1 MKRKS
6 LVFVCVV
13 AIFSCCLLIQ
23 NASAESLSAYM
34 GISPDGNKKIVNII
48 KEKTGI
54 DINQTMQSYG
64 EIEAKVKAEA
74 PNFNADICIGVG
86 SSLAFTAKK
95 SGWAYNYKST
105 GWNGVSKVF
114 VDSEGFWYSLGNF
127 SFVIIGNKDRLNKA
141 GYGMP
146 ESWKDLLDPKW
157 KGEIVMPS
165 PLTSGGANLMRYSFL
180 SLYGENEGWK
190 YLEALDKNV
199 HHYTRSGSGPANLVS
214 RGEFMLGLTGDE
226 NVYGLIAQGYPVTW
240 TIPRE
245 GTGYDGI
252 FAFILKGTKK
262 LDLAKKVIDA
272 LGSSEVS
279 QVMGQIGCV
288 TPRPS
293 ESTLYGKSVPK
304 YIDNVDLVWA
314 AENRAKWNDIWKTR
328 FREGQK

>member
-1 MKRKS
+1 MKRKKF
-6 LVFVCVV
+6 VFVFLVV
-13 AIFSCCLLIQ
+13 VFSCFLLTHTVF
-23 NASAESLSAYM
+23 AESLKAYM
-34 GISPDGNKKIVNII
+34 GISPDGNKKIANII

-54 DINQTMQSYG
+54 EIQQTMQSYG
-64 EIEAKVKAEA
+64 EIEARVKAEA
-74 PNFNADICIGVG
+74 PHFNADICIGVG
-86 SSLAFTAKK
+86 SSLAFMAQKEGWSQK
-95 SGWAYNYKST
+95 YKSSGWD
-105 GWNGVSKVF
+105 GVSKVF
-114 VDSEGFWYSLGNF
+114 MNPEGFWYSLGNF
-127 SFVIIGNKDRLNKA
+127 SFVIIANKDRLNKA
-141 GYGMP
+141 GYKMP

-190 YLEALDKNV
+190 YLEALDKNI

-226 NVYGLIAQGYPVTW
+226 NVYGLIAQGYPVAW
-240 TIPRE
+240 TIPKE

-262 LDLAKKVIDA
+262 LELAEKVIDA

-293 ESTLYGKSVPK
+293 ESTLYGKGVPK
-304 YIDNVDLVWA
+304 YIDNLDLVWA
-314 AENRAKWNDIWKTR
+314 AENRAKWNDVWKTR

>member
-1 MKRKS
+1 MKRKKF
-6 LVFVCVV
+6 VFVFLVV
-13 AIFSCCLLIQ
+13 VFSCFLLTHTVF
-23 NASAESLSAYM
+23 AESLKAYM
-34 GISPDGNKKIVNII
+34 GISPDGNKKIANII

-54 DINQTMQSYG
+54 EIQQTMQSYG
-64 EIEAKVKAEA
+64 EIEARVKAEA
-74 PNFNADICIGVG
+74 PHFNADICIGVG
-86 SSLAFTAKK
+86 SSLAFMAQKEGWSQK
-95 SGWAYNYKST
+95 YKSSGWD
-105 GWNGVSKVF
+105 GVSKVF
-114 VDSEGFWYSLGNF
+114 MNPEGFWYSLGNF
-127 SFVIIGNKDRLNKA
+127 SFVIIANKDRLNKA
-141 GYGMP
+141 GYKMP

-190 YLEALDKNV
+190 YLEALDKNI

-226 NVYGLIAQGYPVTW
+226 NVYGLIAQGYPVAW
-240 TIPRE
+240 TIPKE

-262 LDLAKKVIDA
+262 LELAEKVIDT

-293 ESTLYGKSVPK
+293 ESTLYGKGVPK
-304 YIDNVDLVWA
+304 YIDNLDLVWA
-314 AENRAKWNDIWKTR
+314 AENRAKWNDVWKTR